1 MVMESSSTVLVYRV
15 ACVAELKE
23 NQLITVKPT
32 STSAGGVADVDAR
45 RSLYAEPLGGS
56 TSHYGVASRAPESGR
71 TGAFVV
77 GGIALV
83 GLDAALTSSS
93 DDSDSII
100 IGAGSGDVRSP
111 ISAE

>member
-1 MVMESSSTVLVYRV
+1 MVMEGSSTVLVYRV
-15 ACVAELKE
+15 ACVAEFKE
-23 NQLITVKPT
+23 NPFITVKPT

-45 RSLYAEPLGGS
+45 RPLYAEPLGGS
-56 TSHYGVASRAPESGR
+56 TSRYGVASRAPESSR

-83 GLDAALTSSS
+83 GLGAALASSS
-93 DDSDSII
+93 DDSDTIT

-111 ISAE
+111 I